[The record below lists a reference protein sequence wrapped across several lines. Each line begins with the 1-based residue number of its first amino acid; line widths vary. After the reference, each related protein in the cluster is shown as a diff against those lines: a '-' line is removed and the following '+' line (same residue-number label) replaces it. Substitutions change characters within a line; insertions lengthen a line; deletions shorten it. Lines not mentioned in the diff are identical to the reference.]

1 MAFRGFSVG
10 IFTKLLVSFLVLSV
24 IPLMVLGYMAS
35 MNLADTG
42 RQAMSIAREVGE
54 TNLEYAR
61 RIGIR
66 AIEDSVWELDKKS
79 TEAIEVRTVEL
90 AARIADFLYERD
102 RDALLM
108 AAMPPSEDKY
118 LEAYRFFKKEVI
130 LPEGPDGLDRSRRSF
145 MWQNPENRVSW
156 RNRPPNGF
164 NTKVRPLYKE
174 IAFVDLS
181 GKERI
186 KIADGVVSND
196 LKDVSRI
203 ENTFCK
209 AEDYFESLG
218 ALGKG
223 EIYVSRVIGPYVPGW
238 LYMTEEG
245 IRVRPESAYAGKENP
260 SGKRFEGIIRWATP
274 VYEDGTKVGY
284 VTLALDHTH
293 VMEFTDHVVPTEER
307 FSDISDAG
315 SGNYAFLWDDQD
327 QCISHPRDF
336 FICGYDPETGREV
349 PGWLS
354 QETYDRYKQSGLS
367 LEQFVETLPPF
378 EDYSQRKKGAK
389 EQIDGGSVGLDCQI
403 LDHAPQCQGWHRGS
417 EGGGSGSFLIL
428 WSGLWKLTTYA
439 AVPYHTGI
447 YGESPRGFGYVTIGA
462 HVEDFHKA
470 ANVTKASIEENIRTQ
485 ESNIMLANRKASAV
499 MKENTAKNR
508 NILILITAGAVFAV
522 FVASVVLGVTIVGP
536 LKRLTQGAA
545 AMSRGEYDQHIEVRA
560 GDEIGR
566 LAESFNQMAAAVKE
580 IDNMKSEFVT
590 IASHELRTP
599 IHAMLL
605 GVSGVLA
612 GYSGEI
618 SDEVREDLE
627 VVNEGIVRITALVE
641 SLLDLSRME
650 ARKIEFEFAQVSL
663 GPLVEKA
670 ITETSELIRVAGHR
684 VETDVASDLPE
695 ISGDPKR
702 LVQVIVNLLSNSIKY
717 TPSGGMI
724 FVRVVRKIDEVVLMV
739 ADNGYGIPEWAS
751 RKVFEKFFQAD
762 SITSSRVGGSGL
774 GLTITEGIV
783 KAHGGRIYC
792 QSPPE
797 EGLFSGLVSEGER
810 KGTVFYVHLPIEN
823 KNFAL

>member
-61 RIGIR
+61 RIGTR

-118 LEAYRFFKKEVI
+118 LEAYRHFKKEVI
-130 LPEGPDGLDRSRRSF
+130 LPEGPDGLDRNRRSF

-164 NTKVRPLYKE
+164 NTEVRPLYKE

-186 KIADGVVSND
+186 KIADGAVSTD

-209 AEDYFESLG
+209 AENYFESLG
-218 ALGKG
+218 ALGKD

-260 SGKRFEGIIRWATP
+260 GGKRFEGIVRWATP
-274 VYEDGTKVGY
+274 VYEDGTRIGY

-349 PGWLS
+349 PGWIS
-354 QETYDRYKQSGLS
+354 QETYEQYKQSGLP

-378 EDYSQRKKGAK
+378 KDYSQRKKGAK

-508 NILILITAGAVFAV
+508 NVLILITAAAVFAV

-580 IDNMKSEFVT
+580 VDNMKSEFVT

-605 GVSGVLA
+605 GVSGILA

-650 ARKIEFEFAQVSL
+650 ARKIEFEFSQISL

-670 ITETSELIRVAGHR
+670 ITETSELIRAADHR
-684 VETDVASDLPE
+684 VETDVASDLPAN
-695 ISGDPKR
+695 IGRSQKNFAGDRKPSEQFHQIHPLGRKDFREGCPEDRRVGPDGRRQR
-702 LVQVIVNLLSNSIKY
+702 L
-717 TPSGGMI
+717 
-724 FVRVVRKIDEVVLMV
+724 RD
-739 ADNGYGIPEWAS
+739 
-751 RKVFEKFFQAD
+751 
-762 SITSSRVGGSGL
+762 SRVGQPQGL
-774 GLTITEGIV
+774 RKILPGRQHHQQQGRRQRAGADHYRGDREGPRGKNLLPEPARGRAV
-783 KAHGGRIYC
+783 SRTGFRGRTKGDRVLRAFAH
-792 QSPPE
+792 
-797 EGLFSGLVSEGER
+797 
-810 KGTVFYVHLPIEN
+810 
-823 KNFAL
+823 